1 MMTDTPAVTLPGFL
15 SPEVAADPDAFY
27 RRLRA
32 EDPVHWDDGYQ
43 GYLISKHADV
53 GLAYRNPLFST
64 QNYEVSLQPVFGR
77 SMLQM
82 DGAEHSRKKA
92 LVTPY
97 FRGKGLEKWA
107 PVIARNIATILDRS
121 VTSAAEHIT
130 RGFRPGDTV
139 DLLADFGYYL
149 PVYVIT
155 DMLGL
160 PHRDYD
166 RFFDW
171 YSRHVAFLGNLA
183 RDPEIDESGRE
194 ATKELWEYLAPVVE
208 DRRSH
213 LGEDLISGLI
223 TAEIDGE
230 SLEDAE
236 ILTHITQLLNAGS
249 ETTGKALASMFAYL
263 LRRRE
268 LFEEVRDDRSLVIP
282 AISET
287 LRISPPSQMNG
298 RKVTQEVEIGGR
310 LLPAGTLV
318 MLLMASANRDEDR
331 FADPDTF
338 DYHRT
343 DLQHEKT
350 FTAAGDTFA
359 FGSGRHFCL
368 GAMLA
373 KSELEMASNVLMDR
387 FPDMRLAN
395 GFEPRWA
402 GLKMRSV
409 GSLMVTL

>member
-1 MMTDTPAVTLPGFL
+1 MTHTTAETLPGFL
-15 SPEVAADPDAFY
+15 TPEVAADPDAFY

-53 GLAYRNPLFST
+53 GAAYRNPLFST

-97 FRGKGLEKWA
+97 FRGKGLQKWA
-107 PVIARNIATILDRS
+107 PVIARNVATILDRS
-121 VTSAAEHIT
+121 VASASAHIA

-160 PHRDYD
+160 PHSDYD

-183 RDPEIDESGRE
+183 RDPEIDERGRR

-208 DRRSH
+208 ERRTN
-213 LGEDLISGLI
+213 LGDDLISGLI

-230 SLEDAE
+230 RLADLE

-263 LRRRE
+263 LRQRE
-268 LFEEVRDDRSLVIP
+268 LFEEVRDDRSQVIP

-287 LRISPPSQMNG
+287 LRLSPPSQMNG
-298 RKVTQEVEIGGR
+298 RKITQDVEIR
-310 LLPAGTLV
+310 DRTLPAGTLV
-318 MLLMASANRDEDR
+318 MLLMASANRDEER
-331 FADPDTF
+331 FSDPDTF
-338 DYHRT
+338 DFHRP
-343 DLQHEKT
+343 DLDHDKT

-373 KSELEMASNVLMDR
+373 KSELEMASNVLLDR
-387 FPDMRLAN
+387 FPGMRLAD
-395 GFEPRWA
+395 GFRPEWA

-409 GSLMVTL
+409 DRLTVTL

>member
-1 MMTDTPAVTLPGFL
+1 MTSTTARALPGFL
-15 SPEVAADPDAFY
+15 SAEVAADPDAFY

-53 GLAYRNPLFST
+53 GFAYRNPLFST

-107 PVIARNIATILDRS
+107 PVIARNVATILDRS
-121 VTSAAEHIT
+121 VTSASEHIV

-160 PHRDYD
+160 PHSDYD

-183 RDPEIDESGRE
+183 RDPEIDERGRR

-230 SLEDAE
+230 RLGDLE
-236 ILTHITQLLNAGS
+236 ILTHVTQLLNAGS

-263 LRRRE
+263 LRERE
-268 LFEEVRDDRSLVIP
+268 LFEEVREDRAQVVP

-298 RKVTQEVEIGGR
+298 RKTTQDVDLHGTH
-310 LLPAGTLV
+310 LPAGTLV

-331 FADPDTF
+331 FHDPDTF
-338 DYHRT
+338 DFHRP
-343 DLQHEKT
+343 DLDHTKT
-350 FTAAGDTFA
+350 FSAAGDTFA

-373 KSELEMASNVLMDR
+373 KSELEMAANVLLDR
-387 FPDMRLAN
+387 FPDMRLAD
-395 GFEPRWA
+395 GFAPEWA

-409 GSLMVTL
+409 DRLTVTL

>member
-1 MMTDTPAVTLPGFL
+1 MNSNAADRLPGFL

-32 EDPVHWDDGYQ
+32 EDPVHWDDGYN
-43 GYLISKHADV
+43 GFLIAKHADV
-53 GLAYRNPLFST
+53 GLAYRSPQFST

-107 PVIARNIATILDRS
+107 PVIARNIVTILDRS
-121 VTSAAEHIT
+121 VVSASEHIT
-130 RGFRPGDTV
+130 RPYEPGDKI

-160 PHRDYD
+160 PHSDYD

-183 RDPEIDESGRE
+183 RDPEIDESGRQ
-194 ATKELWEYLAPVVE
+194 ATKELWEYLAPIVE
-208 DRRSH
+208 DRRSN

-230 SLEDAE
+230 RLEDLE

-263 LRRRE
+263 LQRRE
-268 LFEEVRDDRSLVIP
+268 LFEEVRDDRSYVIP

-298 RKVTQEVEIGGR
+298 RKIIQDVEIQGKH
-310 LLPAGTLV
+310 LPAGTLV

-338 DYHRT
+338 NYHRT
-343 DLQHEKT
+343 DLDHGKT

-373 KSELEMASNVLMDR
+373 KSELEMASNVLLDR
-387 FPDMRLAN
+387 FPDMRLTE
-395 GFEPRWA
+395 GFEPQWS

-409 GSLMVTL
+409 DSLQVTL

>member
-1 MMTDTPAVTLPGFL
+1 MTNTTAGTLPGFL
-15 SPEVAADPDAFY
+15 SSEVAADPDAFY

-32 EDPVHWDDGYQ
+32 EAPVHWDDGFQ

-53 GLAYRNPLFST
+53 GFAYRNPLFST

-97 FRGKGLEKWA
+97 FRGKGLQKWA

-121 VTSAAEHIT
+121 VASASAHIA
-130 RGFRPGDTV
+130 RGFQPGDTV

-160 PHRDYD
+160 PHSDYD

-183 RDPEIDESGRE
+183 RDPEIDERGRQ

-208 DRRSH
+208 DRRSN
-213 LGEDLISGLI
+213 LGDDLISGLI

-230 SLEDAE
+230 RLEDLE

-263 LRRRE
+263 LRERE
-268 LFEEVRDDRSLVIP
+268 LFEEVRDDRSQVIP
-282 AISET
+282 AVSES

-298 RKVTQEVEIGGR
+298 RKTTQDVEIQGLR
-310 LLPAGTLV
+310 LPAGASV
-318 MLLMASANRDEDR
+318 MLLMASANRDEER
-331 FADPDTF
+331 FSDPDTF
-338 DYHRT
+338 DFHRT
-343 DLQHEKT
+343 DLDHEKT

-373 KSELEMASNVLMDR
+373 KSELEMASNVLLDR
-387 FPDMRLAN
+387 FPDMRLAD
-395 GFEPRWA
+395 GFEPEWS

-409 GSLMVTL
+409 DRLSVTL

>member
-1 MMTDTPAVTLPGFL
+1 MNNTAAETLPGFL

-43 GYLISKHADV
+43 GYLIAKHADV
-53 GLAYRNPLFST
+53 GFAYRNPLFST

-82 DGAEHSRKKA
+82 DGAEHSRKRA

-107 PVIARNIATILDRS
+107 PVIARNVATILDRS
-121 VTSAAEHIT
+121 VASASEHIM
-130 RGFRPGDTV
+130 RGFRPGNTV

-160 PHRDYD
+160 PHSDYD
-166 RFFDW
+166 RFFNW
-171 YSRHVAFLGNLA
+171 YGRHVAFLGNLA
-183 RDPEIDESGRE
+183 RDPEIDESGRQ
-194 ATKELWEYLAPVVE
+194 ATKELWDYLAPVVE
-208 DRRSH
+208 DRRSN
-213 LGEDLISGLI
+213 LGDDLISGLI

-230 SLEDAE
+230 RLEDAE

-263 LRRRE
+263 LRERE
-268 LFEEVRDDRSLVIP
+268 LFEEVRDDRSQVIP

-298 RKVTQEVEIGGR
+298 RKITQEVEIHGMR
-310 LLPAGTLV
+310 LPAGTLV

-338 DYHRT
+338 NYHRT
-343 DLQHEKT
+343 DLAHEKT

-373 KSELEMASNVLMDR
+373 KSELEIASNVLLDR
-387 FPDMRLAN
+387 FPDMRLAD
-395 GFEPRWA
+395 GFEPKWS

-409 GSLMVTL
+409 GSLKVTL